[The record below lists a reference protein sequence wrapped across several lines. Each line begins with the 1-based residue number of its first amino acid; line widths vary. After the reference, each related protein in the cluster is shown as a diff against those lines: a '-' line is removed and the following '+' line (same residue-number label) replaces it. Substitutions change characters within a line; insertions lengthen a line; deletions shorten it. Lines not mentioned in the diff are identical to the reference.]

1 MRITLPLVASL
12 VLAGGLAGSAP
23 TAVDGRLAGATTF
36 RVCGA
41 AGPYWPTQT
50 LALDGTSAWIACK
63 EQSRVIRLDTR
74 TGKVRGSV
82 RLPSFVTAVAAGYR
96 SLWALSG
103 STLVRI
109 GPATAKVTASIP
121 LATSAPYNI
130 WMGGGSVWVADDA
143 GGRLLRV
150 SPATS
155 RVLARLP
162 VGDGPADMVFS
173 ASSAWA
179 INHRDRSLVRVDLA
193 TNAVTRV
200 ATIPGDA
207 PERMALLAGSLWI
220 TGRGTDLL
228 EVDPA
233 TGDVRSTVEIGAS
246 GIDVVASGSA
256 LWVPTRS
263 AAVDP
268 TGFPTM
274 LALRKVTAATGAVA
288 TRATSVGRI
297 DVHGLQYG
305 AGGVWLADNRAGT
318 LFRLR
323 G

>member
-1 MRITLPLVASL
+1 VKLAAPLLASL
-12 VLAGGLAGSAP
+12 VLAGVLAGSAP
-23 TAVDGRLAGATTF
+23 TAVHGRLAGATTF

-50 LALDGTSAWIACK
+50 LALDGDSAWIACK
-63 EQSRVIRLDTR
+63 EQSRVIRLDTK
-74 TGKVRGSV
+74 TGKVRASL
-82 RLPSFVTAVAAGYR
+82 RLPSAVSAVAVGYR

-109 GPATAKVTASIP
+109 RPATAKVAARVP
-121 LATSAPYNI
+121 LPTSAPYNI
-130 WMGGGSVWVADDA
+130 WIGGGSVWVVDDA
-143 GGRLLRV
+143 AGRLLRV
-150 SPATS
+150 SPATN
-155 RVLARLP
+155 RLVAEP
-162 VGDGPADMVFS
+162 QVGDGAADMVFS
-173 ASSAWA
+173 GGSGWA
-179 INHRDRSLVRVDLA
+179 INHRDRGLVRVDLA
-193 TNAVTRV
+193 TNAVTRL

-207 PERMALLAGSLWI
+207 PERMALLGGSLWI

-228 EVDPA
+228 QVDPA
-233 TGDVRSTVEIGAS
+233 TGAVRSTVEIGAS
-246 GIDVVASGSA
+246 GIDVVAGANA

-274 LALRKVTAATGAVA
+274 LALRKVVAATGAVT

-297 DVHGLQYG
+297 DVHGLQYR
-305 AGGVWLADNRAGT
+305 AGRVWLADNRTGT
-318 LFRLR
+318 LFRLT

>member
-1 MRITLPLVASL
+1 MPLLAAL
-12 VLAGGLAGSAP
+12 VLAGVLAGASP

-36 RVCGA
+36 HVCGA

-50 LALDGTSAWIACK
+50 LALDGSSAWIACK
-63 EQSRVIRLDTR
+63 EQARVIRLDTT
-74 TGKVRGSV
+74 TGRVRASV
-82 RLPSFVTAVAAGYR
+82 RLDSFVTAVAVGYR

-103 STLVRI
+103 STLARI
-109 GPATAKVTASIP
+109 RPETGKVIARIP
-121 LATSAPYNI
+121 LPTSAPYNVWI
-130 WMGGGSVWVADDA
+130 GGGSVWVVDDA

-150 SPATS
+150 SPATN
-155 RVLARLP
+155 RLVARIA
-162 VGDGPADMVFS
+162 VGDGAADMVFS
-173 ASSAWA
+173 GGSAWA
-179 INHRDRSLVRVDLA
+179 INHRDRGLVRLDLA

-228 EVDPA
+228 QVDPA
-233 TGDVRSTVEIGAS
+233 TGAVRATIEIGAS
-246 GIDVVASGSA
+246 GIDVVPSADA

-268 TGFPTM
+268 SGFPTM
-274 LALRKVTAATGAVA
+274 QALRKVAATTGRVT

-297 DVHGLQYG
+297 DVHGLQYRDG
-305 AGGVWLADNRAGT
+305 RIWLADNRTGT
-318 LFRLR
+318 LFRLS

>member
-1 MRITLPLVASL
+1 MKLAASLVASF
-12 VLAGGLAGSAP
+12 VLAGLLAGSAP

-50 LALDGTSAWIACK
+50 LALDGASAWIACK
-63 EQSRVIRLDTR
+63 EQSRVIRLDPR
-74 TGKVRGSV
+74 TGKVRASL

-109 GPATAKVTASIP
+109 RPATATVTARITLP
-121 LATSAPYNI
+121 TSAPYNVWI
-130 WMGGGSVWVADDA
+130 GGGSVWVVDDSA
-143 GGRLLRV
+143 GRLLRV
-150 SPATS
+150 SPATN
-155 RVLARLP
+155 RVVAALP

-173 ASSAWA
+173 GPSAWA
-179 INHRDRSLVRVDLA
+179 INHRDRGLVRVDLA
-193 TNAVTRV
+193 TNGVTRL

-207 PERMALLAGSLWI
+207 PERLALLAGSLWI

-228 EVDPA
+228 QVDPA
-233 TGDVRSTVEIGAS
+233 TGAVRSTVEIGAS
-246 GIDVVASGSA
+246 GIDVVASANA
-256 LWVPTRS
+256 LWVPARS

-274 LALRKVTAATGAVA
+274 LALRKVVAATGKVT

-297 DVHGLQYG
+297 DVHGLQFA
-305 AGGVWLADNRAGT
+305 AGRLWLADNRTGT
-318 LFRLR
+318 LFRLT

>member
-1 MRITLPLVASL
+1 MKIAAAFLASL
-12 VLAGGLAGSAP
+12 VLAGLLVGSAP
-23 TAVDGRLAGATTF
+23 TAVEGRLAGATTF

-41 AGPYWPTQT
+41 AGPYWPSQT
-50 LALDGTSAWIACK
+50 LALDGDSAWVACK

-74 TGKVRGSV
+74 AGKVRASV
-82 RLPSFVTAVAAGYR
+82 RLPSFVTAVAFGYR

-109 GPATAKVTASIP
+109 RPTTANVTARIP
-121 LATSAPYNI
+121 LPTSAPYNI
-130 WMGGGSVWVADDA
+130 WIGGGSVWVVDDA
-143 GGRLLRV
+143 AGRLLRV
-150 SPATS
+150 SPATNKLVAQPS
-155 RVLARLP
+155 
-162 VGDGPADMVFS
+162 VGDGAADMVFS
-173 ASSAWA
+173 GPSAWA
-179 INHRDRSLVRVDLA
+179 INHRDRGLVRVDLA

-228 EVDPA
+228 RVDLA
-233 TGDVRSTVEIGAS
+233 TGAVRSTVEIGVS
-246 GIDVVASGSA
+246 GIDVVASANA

-274 LALRKVTAATGAVA
+274 LALRRVA
-288 TRATSVGRI
+288 TDTGTVTTRVTSVGRV
-297 DVHGLQYG
+297 DVHGLQYR
-305 AGGVWLADNRAGT
+305 AGRVWLADNRTGT
-318 LFRLR
+318 LFRLT